1 MATTTVTVN
10 GFVRA
15 PGTPVT
21 DGNIAVFDTVTGELI
36 ADGGKTIAELTVD
49 KSTGGNGAADAG
61 KVLEFQAGGQIQG
74 SADTTGIAA
83 VSGVSAGV
91 DNGVY
96 GKSLEGYGVFGESTN
111 GDGVYGGS
119 INSNGVYA
127 ESNNR
132 EGVYGGSNATAYA
145 AIKAKNTNAANTAQ
159 LALFQ
164 NSDDDGLEVT
174 NNGSL
179 DWTLPLAKQQTRVN
193 MLPALA
199 GNAAKV
205 LAVNGA
211 ADDVE
216 WVAASGGGGGAPAGD
231 GIVSVTGGVFD
242 TPSTLGDRINASTAK
257 TTPVDADMIGLM
269 DSAASNVLKKLSWA
283 NIKATLKTYFDTLY
297 SSRTRVINDQVG
309 TSYTLAATDDIAV
322 TAILRLD
329 NAGAIALTFPL
340 NSVVPIP
347 VGARGRV
354 KAIGLGQVTVTFA
367 GGTVVNSM
375 GNAYKTAGQ
384 FAEFDWTKVGT
395 DTWDID
401 GNLTV

>member
-74 SADTTGIAA
+74 SAEDTGIPA
-83 VSGVSAGV
+83 VSGLSTGGDDGV
-91 DNGVY
+91 YGASVNGNGVYGGSTNGSGVYGGSEDGNGVY
-96 GKSLEGYGVFGESTN
+96 GKSS
-111 GDGVYGGS
+111 
-119 INSNGVYA
+119 
-127 ESNNR
+127 NR
-132 EGVYGGSNATAYA
+132 EGIVSQSDATTYA
-145 AIKAKNTNAANTAQ
+145 AIKAKNINSANTAQ

-179 DWTLPLAKQQTRVN
+179 DWTLPLAKKQTRVN

-199 GNAAKV
+199 GNATKV

-216 WVAASGGGGGAPAGD
+216 WVAASGGGGGTWGSITGTLSAQTDLQAALDAKAAKFPSVRTFTGTTDTLVIGDAGNTVNANCATACVITIPLNATVPFVARTRTEITWYGVGQPSIIPAG
-231 GIVSVTGGVFD
+231 G
-242 TPSTLGDRINASTAK
+242 
-257 TTPVDADMIGLM
+257 
-269 DSAASNVLKKLSWA
+269 
-283 NIKATLKTYFDTLY
+283 ATL
-297 SSRTRVINDQVG
+297 NG
-309 TSYTLAATDDIAV
+309 GATAFKIAIRYGKCIIV
-322 TAILRLD
+322 R
-329 NAGAIALTFPL
+329 
-340 NSVVPIP
+340 
-347 VGARGRV
+347 
-354 KAIGLGQVTVTFA
+354 
-367 GGTVVNSM
+367 
-375 GNAYKTAGQ
+375 
-384 FAEFDWTKVGT
+384 EGT
-395 DTWDID
+395 DEWTID
-401 GNLTV
+401 GNITT